1 MDGTQV
7 KVKVCD
13 CGIRHLVIQDT
24 SILWETQAPALH
36 LLKGEDLKAPLSCFP
51 RVTRGRA
58 EKVKS
63 CSPVPS
69 RGPRARCSQS
79 DYLFPGLLGFMT
91 SLFLG

>member
-36 LLKGEDLKAPLSCFP
+36 LN
-51 RVTRGRA
+51 GR
-58 EKVKS
+58 
-63 CSPVPS
+63 
-69 RGPRARCSQS
+69 
-79 DYLFPGLLGFMT
+79 L
-91 SLFLG
+91 